1 MSYEEFILSLKG
13 NLNQYFTNE
22 KESYK
27 MDTVTS
33 YGINDT
39 NNDRISIWR
48 GEERTGISVG
58 LQSLYEQYMEN
69 GLDMNSV
76 VRYVADVV
84 RNSGVMDIK
93 EAEGILSM
101 VSDWNMVKNRVT
113 CRLINKERNKD
124 YLQDKPYTDYQDLA
138 VMYKIILERNSEG
151 VSAITITNKMLSAY
165 GISKEQLHDTAIANM
180 IQENRATLI
189 PLWESLKL
197 FFPEKEWSLYEDDM
211 LDVESDSLL
220 VVSNPEFVDGA
231 AEIIN
236 PELQK
241 RIAEK
246 VGGDYFV
253 LPSSVH
259 EVIIVVKA
267 FTDMDYM
274 ELQENVKM
282 INKDNVLPEQW
293 LSDHVYEYNAKM
305 QTLTICGQ
313 EHIREQEHQEHQL
326 SEAERDVLELAL
338 DYGLTDDLELE
349 RRQEIERENRQQ
361 ERSIQ
366 HGKR

>member
-101 VSDWNMVKNRVT
+101 VSDWNMVKNR
-113 CRLINKERNKD
+113 N
-124 YLQDKPYTDYQDLA
+124 
-138 VMYKIILERNSEG
+138 
-151 VSAITITNKMLSAY
+151 
-165 GISKEQLHDTAIANM
+165 
-180 IQENRATLI
+180 
-189 PLWESLKL
+189 
-197 FFPEKEWSLYEDDM
+197 
-211 LDVESDSLL
+211 
-220 VVSNPEFVDGA
+220 
-231 AEIIN
+231 
-236 PELQK
+236 
-241 RIAEK
+241 
-246 VGGDYFV
+246 
-253 LPSSVH
+253 
-259 EVIIVVKA
+259 
-267 FTDMDYM
+267 
-274 ELQENVKM
+274 
-282 INKDNVLPEQW
+282 
-293 LSDHVYEYNAKM
+293 
-305 QTLTICGQ
+305 
-313 EHIREQEHQEHQL
+313 
-326 SEAERDVLELAL
+326 
-338 DYGLTDDLELE
+338 
-349 RRQEIERENRQQ
+349 
-361 ERSIQ
+361 
-366 HGKR
+366 